1 MNKENII
8 DENITFET
16 LLDGATTYIDEEGI
30 TLLKKSYEYASI
42 IHKGQKRLS
51 GEDYI
56 SHPLNTAYIL
66 VKIHSDYQTLCAALL
81 HDVIK
86 TNNISYNELEANF
99 GTEIATLVKEVT
111 KINKLSLSADSLYQI
126 NYYKKILI
134 GLCEDVRVIIIK
146 LADRLHNMRTLWAIP
161 EEKQKEKAKE
171 TLEILAPIAH
181 RLGIHYIKS
190 ELEDL
195 SLRYYKPDVYYDI
208 VTRLNNTKME
218 RDTVIL
224 EMKTKISQMLN
235 EHNIKHEIKGRSKS
249 IYSIYNK
256 MQNGKR
262 FEEIYD
268 ILALRVYVN
277 TESEC
282 YLALGLIHSKY
293 KPLSNRFKDYIAMP
307 KENMYQ
313 SLHTTIFGV
322 GGELYEVQIR
332 TYEMDKIA
340 EYGIASHWAYKEK
353 IDESVAIKNVMEQKL
368 QMFRSII
375 ENSKEEAI
383 SDEDFVNTVKKEAL
397 DNYIYVYTPK
407 GDVIELPYGSTPIDF
422 AYKVHT
428 NIGDTMVGA
437 IVNENIVP
445 LDYKLKDGDI
455 VKINI
460 NKNSKGPSKEWIN
473 IVFTSQARNKIKNFY
488 SKIDK
493 NENIKRGEEL
503 IEKELRKCKIPFA
516 NFNEKIDDI
525 LDELNEDSLEELYL
539 CIGNGKYTPTM
550 VVNLISKK
558 EKTKEEILLN
568 KIHTSN
574 INALAKNDIIVGGQD
589 EIKVTLA
596 NCCKP
601 VKGDDVI
608 GYITK
613 GNGIVVHRSICHNVC
628 DVNER
633 IIPIEWN
640 MNSTNKYETSIIIR
654 TEKSDN
660 ILVNIISMA
669 STSNV
674 NVQTLNII
682 NNTDFQTYNLVVLV
696 DNIDRLNSFL
706 NALYQMKEI
715 IEVQRI
721 IN

>member
-16 LLDGATTYIDEEGI
+16 LLDSATTYIDEEGI

-407 GDVIELPYGSTPIDF
+407 GDVIELPHGSTPIDF

>member
-86 TNNISYNELEANF
+86 TNNISYNELEDNF

>member
-1 MNKENII
+1 
-8 DENITFET
+8 
-16 LLDGATTYIDEEGI
+16 
-30 TLLKKSYEYASI
+30 
-42 IHKGQKRLS
+42 
-51 GEDYI
+51 
-56 SHPLNTAYIL
+56 
-66 VKIHSDYQTLCAALL
+66 
-81 HDVIK
+81 
-86 TNNISYNELEANF
+86 
-99 GTEIATLVKEVT
+99 
-111 KINKLSLSADSLYQI
+111 
-126 NYYKKILI
+126 
-134 GLCEDVRVIIIK
+134 
-146 LADRLHNMRTLWAIP
+146 
-161 EEKQKEKAKE
+161 
-171 TLEILAPIAH
+171 
-181 RLGIHYIKS
+181 
-190 ELEDL
+190 
-195 SLRYYKPDVYYDI
+195 
-208 VTRLNNTKME
+208 ME

-539 CIGNGKYTPTM
+539 CVGNGKYTPTM